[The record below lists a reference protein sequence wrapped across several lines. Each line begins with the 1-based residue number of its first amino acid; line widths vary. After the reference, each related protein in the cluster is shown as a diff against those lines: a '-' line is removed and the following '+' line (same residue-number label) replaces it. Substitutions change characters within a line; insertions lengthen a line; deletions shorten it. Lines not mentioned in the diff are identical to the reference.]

1 MNLKKNILRHALFGA
16 PIGLTICILC
26 TIVSSLLIGDG
37 TYYAVSH
44 DLIALCGSEI
54 NAVLLQT
61 VFALLYGAMWGSA
74 SVIWEMENWSLLKM
88 TLTHLAVCSVVSF
101 PIAYFMQW
109 MPHSIPGALAFF
121 GMFFAI
127 YTVIWL
133 SQYCAIKRQVAQM
146 NSRLSGRNL

>member
-1 MNLKKNILRHALFGA
+1 MKRTIILRSLLGA
-16 PIGLTICILC
+16 PIGLTISYLISVFISLAIRDGNYYP
-26 TIVSSLLIGDG
+26 IVPELAEI
-37 TYYAVSH
+37 
-44 DLIALCGSEI
+44 CGNEI
-54 NAVLLQT
+54 NAILLQT
-61 VFALLYGAMWGSA
+61 VCSLLVGTVYGGA
-74 SVIWEMENWSLLKM
+74 SVIWQIEGWSLMRM
-88 TLTHLAVCSVVSF
+88 TVTHLAVCSAAMF